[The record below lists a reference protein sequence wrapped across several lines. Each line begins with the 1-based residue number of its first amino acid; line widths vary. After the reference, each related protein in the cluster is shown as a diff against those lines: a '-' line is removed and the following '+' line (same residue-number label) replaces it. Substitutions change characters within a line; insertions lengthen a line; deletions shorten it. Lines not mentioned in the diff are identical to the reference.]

1 MTALSAGIAP
11 GPLRRIVQWIV
22 CVAPA
27 TRFISRRGMVAE
39 FGGRGTTPPSVPPHR
54 GEGGEGEQR
63 AVLPK
68 LDKIARARAMRKR
81 MPPMEAKLWNALREL
96 KPLGYHFRR
105 QVPLGRYFADFACH
119 QSRLVI
125 EVDGET
131 HTNPAYDRARD
142 AFLREE
148 GYRVLR
154 VTNDDVRDHLD
165 AVMAAVLARL
175 SAPSAGDVPDYPHQ
189 PAGFPQGDPL
199 P

>member
-1 MTALSAGIAP
+1 MAADFP
-11 GPLRRIVQWIV
+11 V
-22 CVAPA
+22 
-27 TRFISRRGMVAE
+27 
-39 FGGRGTTPPSVPPHR
+39 RGTTPPSVPPHL

-68 LDKIARARAMRKR
+68 GDKIARARAMRKR
-81 MPPMEAKLWNALREL
+81 MPPMEAKLWNALRTL

-105 QVPLGRYFADFACH
+105 QAPLGRYFADFACH
-119 QSRLVI
+119 GSRLVV

-131 HTNPAYDRARD
+131 HTNPTYDRARD
-142 AFLREE
+142 AFMREE

-175 SAPSAGDVPDYPHQ
+175 GALSAGDAPDYPRQ
-189 PAGFPQGDPL
+189 PAGSAQGDPL

>member
-1 MTALSAGIAP
+1 
-11 GPLRRIVQWIV
+11 
-22 CVAPA
+22 
-27 TRFISRRGMVAE
+27 MVSE
-39 FGGRGTTPPSVPPHR
+39 FRVRGTTPPSVPPHL
-54 GEGGEGEQR
+54 GEGGEGERR

-68 LDKIARARAMRKR
+68 GDKIARARAMRKR

-119 QSRLVI
+119 ASRLVI

-131 HTNPAYDRARD
+131 HTNPTYDRARD

-154 VTNDDVRDHLD
+154 VTNDDVRDHLH
-165 AVMAAVLARL
+165 AVMTAVLARL
-175 SAPSAGDVPDYPHQ
+175 GALSAADAPDSPRQ
-189 PAGFPQGDPL
+189 PAVSAQGGPFP
-199 P
+199 